1 MDQRS
6 FFFALLLALISFSS
20 CSSSKNVQC
29 LKDSEKFTTEVSA
42 KSAVLY
48 TVGIKP
54 KDLMAITVST
64 ITNRDDAYSFNLI
77 VPSSIS
83 AAKNISTQPAMHTYL
98 VDNNGYVNFTVS
110 GSIKLSRLT
119 KKGVEELLKEK
130 LKEYLNEDLIVM
142 ARLVN
147 YKISVISEV
156 IRPNTYTVKNE
167 KINVF

>member
-1 MDQRS
+1 MLKRCDNKKIIYTFVFRKKCHKNGIINNGS
-6 FFFALLLALISFSS
+6 KKFFFALLLALICFSS

-64 ITNRDDAYSFNLI
+64 IANRDDAYSFNLI

-110 GSIKLSRLT
+110 GSIKLSGLT
-119 KKGVEELLKEK
+119 KKGQK
-130 LKEYLNEDLIVM
+130 
-142 ARLVN
+142 N
-147 YKISVISEV
+147 Y
-156 IRPNTYTVKNE
+156 
-167 KINVF
+167 